1 MSLLEDMQI
10 FQAKPTDYNVTV
22 LICTYNSAKRITETL
37 EHLKSQCHTENI
49 KWEVLVVDYLSSDGT
64 PDIISQVWQGIQVPL
79 TIISESRPGKTPALE
94 TGLANARGEAI
105 CIIDDDNWADENYIS
120 VANQII
126 TSYPD
131 VGVVGAYGKAYCEVD
146 PPSWFLTYQGMYAV
160 GPQALKSGYVGNSRP
175 CAFRGAGSVIRKSAW
190 LKAKEKGFI
199 PLLNP
204 IGGGETRF
212 LQKSTGGEDPE
223 LCFAI
228 QILGY
233 RLWYEENLVYTH
245 YISEKRLT
253 ADFIENTS
261 FSVYSAAPFLYLY
274 LCYLYPKSF
283 SGNLKRLI
291 YRTWSF
297 HLIYIFIRHVKYVI
311 ASILTKKLDTLEVKR
326 LNKSVLGQTITMIRI
341 FSSFESYKQ
350 KIEFFAEKS
359 KE

>member
-223 LCFAI
+223 LCYAI
-228 QILGY
+228 QFVGY
-233 RLWYEENLVYTH
+233 KLWYEPRLVYTH
-245 YISEKRLT
+245 YISAKRLT
-253 ADFIENTS
+253 VDFIANTA
-261 FSVYSAAPFLYLY
+261 FSVDSASPLLGIYLSH
-274 LCYLYPKSF
+274 LSRNTF
-283 SGNLKRLI
+283 SGRIRKLI
-291 YRTWSF
+291 YSNRF
-297 HLIYIFIRHVKYVI
+297 IYLIYALLGYLRGIIQYFI
-311 ASILTKKLDTLEVKR
+311 LGKLDKVRMTMLNNSFLGKTLTTLRASKDFKQCKTR
-326 LNKSVLGQTITMIRI
+326 IRN
-341 FSSFESYKQ
+341 
-350 KIEFFAEKS
+350 FAENS
-359 KE
+359 R